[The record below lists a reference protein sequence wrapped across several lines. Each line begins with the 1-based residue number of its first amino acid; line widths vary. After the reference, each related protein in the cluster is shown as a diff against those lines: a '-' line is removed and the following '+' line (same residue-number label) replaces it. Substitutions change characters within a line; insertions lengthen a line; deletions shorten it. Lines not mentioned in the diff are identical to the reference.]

1 MQRSSIAS
9 IFGICAATSAAAL
22 TPLRSPEQLARDEA
36 LFARASRGIEARAR
50 TCFAPPRRADRTP
63 VTIRFFLGNA
73 GTEVSQLQ
81 VLRGP
86 EPSAAMT
93 RAAFRAVTS
102 CAPYG
107 LSPELRDR
115 GGFWVTARFR

>member
-1 MQRSSIAS
+1 MQRLSIAS
-9 IFGICAATSAAAL
+9 ILGICAATSAAAL

-36 LFARASRGIEARAR
+36 IFARASRGIEARAR
-50 TCFAPPRRADRTP
+50 TCFVPPQRSDRTP
-63 VTIRFFLGNA
+63 VTIRFFLGNT

-81 VLRGP
+81 VLQGP

-93 RAAFRAVTS
+93 RAAFRAVTN
-102 CAPYG
+102 CAPYV
-107 LSPELRDR
+107 LSHKLRNR